1 MIRSIVLISIFLTL
15 VVNLSYSKNHLLSN
29 VEIELGKMVSSYEKG
44 DTSHA
49 FSIAVKVYF
58 AV

>member
-1 MIRSIVLISIFLTL
+1 MVKSIALTAVFLTVIL
-15 VVNLSYSKNHLLSN
+15 HLSYSKNHLLSN
-29 VEIELGKMVSSYEKG
+29 VEIELSNMVSYYEKG

>member
-1 MIRSIVLISIFLTL
+1 MRQITPLVLILTL
-15 VVNLSYSKNHLLSN
+15 LCTATLAKHNLLSN
-29 VEIELGKMVSSYEKG
+29 VEIELKKMVAFFDKG

>member
-1 MIRSIVLISIFLTL
+1 
-15 VVNLSYSKNHLLSN
+15 
-29 VEIELGKMVSSYEKG
+29 MVQSHKDG

-58 AV
+58 AVKTLHGDMDITEPSSLLNSDKVNCK

>member
-1 MIRSIVLISIFLTL
+1 MRQIALFCLILTL
-15 VVNLSYSKNHLLSN
+15 TSTVTLIKHNLLAN
-29 VEIELGKMVSSYEKG
+29 VEIELKKMITFFEKG